1 MGDGVKRILVCSLC
15 GQDISRAVKL
25 GWKGEIADVNKEE
38 NYEVEFHQYGDYSL
52 VPEGFALMTFKPM
65 FEGKPGLTKTPD
77 LDFSPQIW
85 MSQIDILDRVDLEK
99 SVRSRCKCGAPVG
112 FSNGEFGSH
121 DMGYYLTYFIPA
133 PNKTKWRDA
142 P

>member
-38 NYEVEFHQYGDYSL
+38 DFEVEYHEYGAHPL
-52 VPEGFALMTFKPM
+52 VPKGFALMTLKPM
-65 FEGKPGLTKTPD
+65 FEGKPGLTGTPD

-85 MSQIDILDRVDLEK
+85 MCQSDILDRVDMDRER
-99 SVRSRCKCGAPVG
+99 RSRCKCGAKVG
-112 FSNGEFGSH
+112 FSNGEYGTH
-121 DMGYYLTYFIPA
+121 DMGYDLTYFVPA